1 MNHETWWLPALIALG
16 VAAVVGLVLV
26 ARHGRGPAAGRKAT
40 PLPVG
45 TDLERQ
51 RDALFQ
57 QIRDLDAAFPTMDA
71 ADYRLERARL
81 EVEAA
86 RTLRELATGPAPA
99 PAGAPAGT
107 AAGTA
112 EANPGPARWTER
124 HPRLVGALWGAG
136 IVGFGFALWAG
147 LEQSTTQRTEGMSVT
162 GNAQSGGGGGM
173 SGGMGGSP
181 DASAVLARARA
192 AMEAN
197 PDDLDAKA
205 RYGFAVLETGD
216 VRGAFDVANEVTAKV
231 PDHALARTLQ
241 AVILLQ
247 IGDTRMAAG
256 VLDKVLAAHPD
267 AVEALGYRGALHFQA
282 GEYAQAVAR
291 WEHLLEVDPSQRAA
305 VGPLLERARN
315 PGAEA
320 PMAAMATSSSAPAP
334 TEAAASASDVTGTVR
349 LASGAVAPASGTL
362 FIFARPSGVEAGPP
376 AAAKRL
382 PASPLPQDFRLGPS
396 DSPMGGAF
404 PASMTLTA
412 RVDADGNP
420 STKSPDDLVGRA
432 ENVAPGATGIVLELA
447 PAGG

>member
-1 MNHETWWLPALIALG
+1 MNHETWWSPALIALG
-16 VAAVVGLVLV
+16 VAVVVGLVLV
-26 ARHGRGPAAGRKAT
+26 VRYGRGPAAGRGAP

-57 QIRDLDAAFPTMDA
+57 QIRDLDAAFATMDP

-81 EVEAA
+81 EIEAA
-86 RTLRELATGPAPA
+86 RTLRDLAAAASPTE
-99 PAGAPAGT
+99 AGDPGATEPR
-107 AAGTA
+107 
-112 EANPGPARWTER
+112 PGPARWTDR

-136 IVGFGFALWAG
+136 IVGFALALWMG
-147 LEQSTTQRTEGMSVT
+147 LEQSTSLRTEGMTAT
-162 GNAQSGGGGGM
+162 GNAQSGGGGAM
-173 SGGMGGSP
+173 R
-181 DASAVLARARA
+181 DASAILAQARA

-216 VRGAFDVANEVTAKV
+216 VRGAFDVASEVTARV
-231 PDHALARTLQ
+231 PDHPLARTLQ
-241 AVILLQ
+241 AVILMQ

-282 GEYAQAVAR
+282 GEYAQAAAR
-291 WEHLLEVDPSQRAA
+291 WEHLLEVDPAQRAA
-305 VGPLLERARN
+305 VGPLLERARRL
-315 PGAEA
+315 GTEA
-320 PMAAMATSSSAPAP
+320 PTAAAAPASSVP
-334 TEAAASASDVTGTVR
+334 AAAEAAATPSDVTGTVR
-349 LASGAVAPASGTL
+349 LANGARAPASGTL
-362 FIFARPSGVEAGPP
+362 FIFARPTGVESGPP

-420 STKSPDDLVGRA
+420 STRSPDDLVARA
-432 ENVAPGATGIVLELA
+432 ENVAPGATGVVLDLA
-447 PAGG
+447 PAGN